1 MARIFFSLASVLC
14 VLAAADEACNGE
26 CEAMLGDV
34 SFLQT
39 ASNLS
44 LVDAAAPTEEEAE
57 EVTSAVSLNASGD
70 LVKLIKA
77 IIITS
82 IIVLIFMA
90 VTSILRS
97 LYPMIL
103 NNNSLNGRVKDL
115 PPYDWTS
122 WVWASLSKDRAEHI
136 EVCGLDQAMIL
147 EFLVFCMRLSMWIG
161 VPALFIT
168 GPLNV
173 FTGHGEAER
182 VGDTLS
188 LLGINNVRPGHPFM
202 YKVYGVLTVYI
213 AFITHWEISRTM
225 LKFCGYR
232 SSWLKSLSNPRAST
246 IRVEGIP
253 EDYQSE
259 EKVREFFS
267 RMFSPD
273 VVKEVSIVK
282 HIPQLEEVHAS
293 WTNAKFQLD
302 KVERQWAK
310 DGKKEDARPKVSLSM
325 IAGSEMDA
333 IEYWTEQVEQTEAQ
347 VKTYQQQIEVESKS
361 GVGGVNG
368 HTAYVTFAGR
378 KEARVAESVPFTAQ
392 KNEWVIGMPSEPSD
406 IIWADL
412 KVPDEKKATKR
423 FIGYGLVAGV
433 YFVFTPFCVGVT
445 NIAESIDLGYFQP
458 MWSSFAPTLGLL
470 IFLSFV
476 PTVLLLIFGFMFHY
490 KTNAVN
496 QEQLQIYYFYFQFFF
511 VVLVTVV
518 GADFSEFLADLISDP
533 LYFPF
538 VLADK
543 MPSATHYYLNFL
555 VAQWMTQGMGLTRYM
570 QVTKFVGFR
579 KIWDDEPARQMA
591 EPEDQDYYGIGSRM
605 SRFTAALSI
614 VIIFGLISPLMGFL
628 GWALFFICRIFYG
641 YLLVYAE
648 TRKDDNGGCVLVTA
662 FHHTYFSLMTLITLM
677 IGIFGARA
685 PTAIPITLA
694 TASWFYVIWAWN
706 RFSTIY
712 EWETLPWADML
723 LEKDGTKRIRE
734 DTGEHYTQPQLL
746 PIEQSSSTL
755 SSQSNATK
763 VAGLM
768 TQASKTGKSIIS

>member
-1 MARIFFSLASVLC
+1 V
-14 VLAAADEACNGE
+14 VPQ
-26 CEAMLGDV
+26 DV
-34 SFLQT
+34 TLLQT
-39 ASNLS
+39 SSNLN
-44 LVDAAAPTEEEAE
+44 LVSKGSTEPLTEAE
-57 EVTSAVSLNASGD
+57 PGGAVSLNAAGD
-70 LVKLIKA
+70 LAKLVKA
-77 IIITS
+77 ILVTTT
-82 IIVLIFMA
+82 IVLIFMA

-97 LYPMIL
+97 LYPMVL
-103 NNNSLNGRVKDL
+103 NNNSLDGRVKDL

-122 WVWASLSKDRAEHI
+122 WVWAALDKGRDEHI
-136 EVCGLDQAMIL
+136 EICGLDQAMIL
-147 EFLVFCMRLSMWIG
+147 EFLVFCMRLSLWIA

-173 FTGHGEAER
+173 FTGHGEAEK

-188 LLGINNVRPGHPFM
+188 MLGINNVRTGHPFM

-225 LKFCGYR
+225 VKFCQYR
-232 SSWLKSLSNPRAST
+232 SAWLRGLPNPRAST

-253 EDYQSE
+253 DDYQSE

-267 RMFSPD
+267 LMFSPD
-273 VVKEVSIVK
+273 LVKDVSMVK
-282 HIPQLEEVHAS
+282 YIPQLEEVYAQ
-293 WTNAKFQLD
+293 WNNAKFQLD
-302 KVERQWAK
+302 KVERQWAN
-310 DGKKEDARPKVSLSM
+310 DGKKEDARPKVSLSL

-333 IEYWTEQVEQTEAQ
+333 IEYWTEQVKHLTEQ
-347 VKTYQQQIEVESKS
+347 VKTYQQQIEIEAKS

-368 HTAYVTFAGR
+368 HTAHVTFANR
-378 KEARVAESVPFTAQ
+378 KASRISQSVPFTAQ
-392 KNEWVIGMPSEPSD
+392 KDEWVISQPSEAGD
-406 IIWADL
+406 IIWSDL
-412 KVPDEKKATKR
+412 KVPDEKRATKKL
-423 FIGYGLVAGV
+423 IGYGLVAGV

-445 NIAESIDLGYFQP
+445 NIAESVNLGYFQP
-458 MWSSFAPTLGLL
+458 MWESFVPTLGLL

-490 KTNAVN
+490 KTNAAN
-496 QEQLQIYYFYFQFFF
+496 QEQLQVYYFYFQFFF

-518 GADFSEFLADLISDP
+518 GADFAEFLADLIADP

-579 KIWDDEPARQMA
+579 KIWDDESAKRMA

-614 VIIFGLISPLMGFL
+614 VVIFGLISPLMGFL
-628 GWALFFICRIFYG
+628 GWVLFFICRIFYG

-648 TRKDDNGGCVLVTA
+648 TRKDDNGGKVLVTA
-662 FHHTYFSLMTLITLM
+662 FQHTYFSLLTLVTLM

-706 RFSTIY
+706 RFNTIY
-712 EWETLPWADML
+712 EWETLPWEEML
-723 LEKDGTKRIRE
+723 LDKDGKDRE
-734 DTGEHYTQPQLL
+734 LVWEDNGEVYTQPELI
-746 PIEQSSSTL
+746 PIDESLTSSL
-755 SSQSNATK
+755 SSHSTATK
-763 VAGLM
+763 VAGLLNK
-768 TQASKTGKSIIS
+768 AAKKVS